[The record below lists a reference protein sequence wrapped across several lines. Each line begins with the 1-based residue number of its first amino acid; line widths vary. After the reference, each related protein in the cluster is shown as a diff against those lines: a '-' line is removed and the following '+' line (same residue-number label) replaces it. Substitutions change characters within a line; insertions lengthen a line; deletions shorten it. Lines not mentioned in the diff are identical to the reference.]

1 MAQENEK
8 NDQKYSSQI
17 SELQQLLDQ
26 SEIVR
31 RELESQVCNCGCIC
45 GISCCCIHEIVSIF

>member
-45 GISCCCIHEIVSIF
+45 